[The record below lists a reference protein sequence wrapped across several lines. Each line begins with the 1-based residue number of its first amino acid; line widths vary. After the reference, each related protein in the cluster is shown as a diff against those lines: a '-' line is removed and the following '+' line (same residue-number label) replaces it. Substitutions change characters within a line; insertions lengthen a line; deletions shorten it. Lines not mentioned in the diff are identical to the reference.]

1 VDGEEQMSLIEQ
13 GYKDKG
19 RLNWAPSWPLVAGVV
34 GAVFIALL
42 LLYFSTLTSI
52 TAIWWRSETFAH
64 GMLIFPISAYMI
76 WTRRQK
82 LQQLQPRP
90 RPIAVLLILLLAVG
104 WLLARVADVLFAE
117 QLLLIAMFSVMVWG
131 LLGDRVVCTLAF
143 PLAYLFFAVPFGEAL
158 IPPLQDFT
166 AAFTVKGLQL
176 SGIPVYW
183 EGRYLSIPSGTFLV
197 AEACSG
203 LRYLIASVALGTLYA
218 YLNYYSYR
226 RRAVFIIASV
236 IVPIIA
242 NGIRAYAIVTLA
254 YLSNMKLATGIDH
267 IIYGWIFF
275 GIVMF
280 LLFWVGSFWRETGHP
295 SSGSSLSRQPISTKI
310 DEPYLVKRLILTG
323 ITLVMAAGI
332 GPASGVLLKTQ
343 RLAADCIVSVPGGQ
357 SDWVGP
363 SIIPADIWEP
373 DFQQADQSVR
383 RIYLSSNSAVQ
394 LLVIYYQQEHQGV
407 ELISSQNHLYDS
419 HRWRRVA
426 ESNRVIPLGDGDL
439 QVHETVMRSTNT
451 LRVVWH
457 WYDIASQLTVSPIK
471 AKFLEAWAHLTG
483 QIRGPMLIAVAAD
496 SADGSETEKARAL
509 LLRFLNEMPTV
520 SAPGSMLTCKQD
532 QARA

>member
-1 VDGEEQMSLIEQ
+1 MDGGEQVNLIEQ
-13 GYKDKG
+13 GYKDKE
-19 RLNWAPSWPLVAGVV
+19 RLNWTSSWLLAAGVI
-34 GAVFIALL
+34 GAVLIALL
-42 LLYFSTLTSI
+42 LLYFSTVTSI

-64 GMLIFPISAYMI
+64 GMLIFPICAYMI

-90 RPIAVLLILLLAVG
+90 RPIAVLLILLLTAG
-104 WLLARVADVLFAE
+104 WLLARIADVLFVE
-117 QLLLIAMFSVMVWG
+117 QLLLIAMFSVIVWG
-131 LLGDRVVCTLAF
+131 LLGDRVVCALAF

-166 AAFTVKGLQL
+166 AAFTVKSLQL
-176 SGIPVYW
+176 SGIPIYW

-226 RRAVFIIASV
+226 RRVIFIIASV

-242 NGIRAYAIVTLA
+242 NGIRAYAIVMLA

-275 GIVMF
+275 SIIMF
-280 LLFWVGSFWRETGHP
+280 LLFWVGSFWRETDHS
-295 SSGSSLSRQPISTKI
+295 SSGYSLPKQPIFTKI
-310 DEPYLVKRLILTG
+310 DDPYLAKRLILIGT
-323 ITLVMAAGI
+323 TLVMAAGV
-332 GPASGVLLKTQ
+332 GPVSGVLLKTQ
-343 RLAADCIVSVPGGQ
+343 KLVADCVVSVPGGQ
-357 SDWVGP
+357 SNWAGP
-363 SIIPADIWEP
+363 FTPVDTWEP
-373 DFQQADQSVR
+373 DFLQMDQSIR
-383 RIYLSSNSAVQ
+383 RIYLSDNNAVQ

-426 ESNRVIPLGDGDL
+426 ENNRVIPLGDDDF

-471 AKFLEAWAHLTG
+471 AKFLEAWAHLTH
-483 QIRGPMLIAVAAD
+483 QTRGSMLIAVAAD
-496 SADGSETEKARAL
+496 STDGSEIEKARAL
-509 LLRFLNEMPTV
+509 LLRFLNEMPAV
-520 SAPGSMLTCKQD
+520 SAPGPMLTCKQD
-532 QARA
+532 QAGA